1 MKRFI
6 IIASAV
12 ALSALLF
19 HSCKLDLLEEQQLEI
34 EPGMV
39 FHAEA
44 EAPLTKTTLSGNDA
58 LGYEVLWQNG
68 DTITI
73 LNGSGTT
80 GIFTATSGGDTHT
93 DFVRTSGYEGAA
105 PYKAWYPSG
114 LYNGGS
120 PALSSTQTYTAG
132 NLTGAPMYAES
143 NNDNLAFKNIGGIL
157 RLNLT
162 TALENQKIMKIILQ
176 ADQGLSGAITNVG
189 TLADN
194 AYVATVAA
202 GGSLTLECGEGVEIG
217 AEPTPF
223 YMFVPANSYEGLTIT
238 AITATGIRQTWSL
251 KDGRTVR
258 VSRSRITDISLEFT
272 KSVTFTDLSARGTA
286 NTYIVSAAGAYKFNA
301 TVKGNGGLDP
311 ATGAQA
317 TAIQKSDISG
327 VTVLWEIIDHGK
339 AIAYANGS
347 YDIGYYDGY
356 IYFNTPESF
365 VPGNAYVAIYKDLA
379 GGNAGVYDNN
389 VDEILWSWHIWATP
403 KPGEVEY
410 NGSVFM
416 DCNLGATTL
425 NNNRGFLYQWGR
437 KDPFSAATGDYAS
450 FTFFP
455 AAAFSTVSGIQ
466 SIDYCIKHPT
476 VHVDNGDANSWM
488 SQAEYELLPWRD
500 DVKTIYDP
508 CPLGWRVPTGAQQ
521 NGYSGLPGTGFSNAA
536 GQYGNPGSGYYRS
549 STSTGYP
556 KAYAY
561 RQNGEQNSWGTNPA
575 MAIRPVEDQTVS
587 KDLSAYTDLSASATA
602 NSYIVPALGDYKFL
616 ATVKGNGAASLAGV
630 SATTSSSSIAEATLV
645 WASFGTGTAP
655 SAGQLIRKIGYQDG
669 YVYFST
675 GAEYREGN
683 AVVAIKDNVGN
694 ILWSW
699 HLWLTDNEI
708 SEQTYPGG
716 AVFMD
721 RNLGALDAQSGT
733 ESYGL
738 LYQWGRKDPFLNTK
752 YANGGDISPTSVWQP
767 AVLGTQQAIE
777 NTGENPSYTVA
788 QTVQWPNKF
797 IFTPQTCNISGGYG
811 TGGGL
816 WASDQ
821 TSALWGSDKT
831 IFDPCPPGWKVPETA
846 LWDNTFR
853 EKFFSTK
860 YSNPMTVTMPTATAS
875 FPSVGVKT
883 TASVYQYHYN
893 SNNPLTSYY
902 VRNAGEIAVPSGY
915 HFRLWASD
923 GALLSDSF
931 SSSQDP
937 TAGVFSFG
945 QITSYSTDLMIDLR
959 DMYWDNYAYQ
969 IGHYEGRTYQ
979 KAVPASGLS
988 VRCVR
993 ESSHAVQPTS
1003 ISIPSVASVV
1013 QFSTTQLAVTTVP
1026 ANSSY
1031 YEQTW
1036 TSDNESVAKV
1046 DAHGLVLGMTPG
1058 TCHITLST
1066 AAGSSS
1072 CTITVTEPSSTM
1084 TAVDMG
1090 LPSGTRWASMNWGA
1104 NSPSAAGSYLS
1115 WSDAKS
1121 NLNSS
1126 DSWRLPTKA
1135 ECEELANNSV
1145 ASMFNA
1151 GGVNGLLITSSIN
1164 GNCIFLPASGYKESE
1179 YSGVK
1184 YEQPTNGYFWSSD
1197 YDQSSY
1203 KPYYLVASMYSGVLS
1218 VSYYT
1223 VQSNYCTTIRP
1234 VAK

>member
-1 MKRFI
+1 MKRYI
-6 IIASAV
+6 YIASAV
-12 ALSALLF
+12 AVSALLLP
-19 HSCKLDLLEEQQLEI
+19 SCQLEEVDAGKPEAI
-34 EPGMV
+34 PGLV
-39 FHAEA
+39 FHASVES
-44 EAPLTKTTLSGNDA
+44 PLTKTTLSGNDA
-58 LGYEVLWQNG
+58 SGYEVLWQNG
-68 DTITI
+68 DAITI
-73 LNGSGTT
+73 INGSGTT
-80 GIFTATSGGDTHT
+80 GVFTSTVSGDTRT
-93 DFVRTSGYEGAA
+93 DFVRVSGYEGPA
-105 PYKAWYPSG
+105 PYKAWYPAG
-114 LYNGGS
+114 IYNDGA
-120 PALSSTQTYTAG
+120 PVLSDTQTYVAG
-132 NLTGAPMYAES
+132 TLVNAPMYAES
-143 NNDNLAFKNIGGIL
+143 ANNNLAFKNIGGII
-157 RLNLT
+157 RLNFS
-162 TALENQKIMKIILQ
+162 TALENQKIGKIILR
-176 ADQGLSGAITNVG
+176 ADQGLSGTITNTA
-189 TLADN
+189 TLATDS
-194 AYVATVAA
+194 YVAAVAA
-202 GGSLTLECGEGVEIG
+202 GGNLTMECGEGVSIG
-217 AEPTPF
+217 TTPTPF
-223 YMFVPANSYEGLTIT
+223 YLYVPANTYTGLSIT
-238 AITATGIRQTWSL
+238 AITVTGVRQTWSL
-251 KDGRTVR
+251 KNGRA
-258 VSRSRITDISLEFT
+258 VSVGRSLITDISLEFT
-272 KSVTFTDLSARGTA
+272 KNMVHADLGSRGTA

-311 ATGAQA
+311 ATGTQA
-317 TAIQKSDISG
+317 TAIQKSDIGG
-327 VTVLWEIIDHGK
+327 VTVLWEIIEHGK
-339 AIAYANGS
+339 AIAYADGA

-356 IYFNTPESF
+356 IYFNTPETF
-365 VPGNAYVAIYKDLA
+365 AQGNAYVAIYKDLA
-379 GGNAGVYDNN
+379 GGSAGVYDKD
-389 VDEILWSWHIWATP
+389 VDEILWSWLIWATP
-403 KPGEVEY
+403 KPDDVEY

-416 DCNLGATTL
+416 DRNLGATSL

-437 KDPFSAATGDYAS
+437 KDPFSAANGGYES
-450 FTFFP
+450 FTFYP
-455 AAAFSTVSGIQ
+455 AAAFNTVTGIQ
-466 SIDYCIKHPT
+466 TIDYCIKHPAT
-476 VHVDNGDANSWM
+476 HVNNGDANSWM
-488 SQAEYELLPWRD
+488 SEAEYNLLPWRD
-500 DVKTIYDP
+500 DEKTIYDP

-521 NGYSGLPGTGFSNAA
+521 NGLSGLPGTGFSNSA
-536 GQYGNPGSGYYRS
+536 GQYGNPNDGYYRS
-549 STSTGYP
+549 STITSYP
-556 KAYAY
+556 RAYAY

-575 MAIRPVEDQTVS
+575 MAIRPVEDKTVE
-587 KDLSAYTDLSASATA
+587 KDLSAFTDLSASATA
-602 NSYIVPALGDYKFL
+602 NSYIVSAPGDYKFL

-630 SATTSSSSIAEATLV
+630 DATTSESSIAGADLV
-645 WASFGTGTAP
+645 WASFGTGIAST
-655 SAGQLIRKIGYQDG
+655 AGQLIRKIGYQDG
-669 YVYFST
+669 YVFFST
-675 GAEYREGN
+675 GADYVEGN
-683 AVVAIKDNVGN
+683 AVVAIKDAGGN

-699 HLWLTDNEI
+699 HLWLTDDEI

-797 IFTPQTCNISGGYG
+797 IFTPQTCNISDGYG

-821 TSALWGSDKT
+821 SSSLWDSDKT

-931 SSSQDP
+931 TSSQDP

-969 IGHYEGRTYQ
+969 FGHYEGRTYQ

-1115 WSDAKS
+1115 WNDAKS

-1164 GNCIFLPASGYKESE
+1164 GNCIFLPASGYKESQ
-1179 YSGVK
+1179 YVGIK
-1184 YEQPTNGYFWSSD
+1184 YEEPTNGYFWSSD

-1203 KPYYLVASMYSGVLS
+1203 KPYYLVASMYRGVLS